1 VLALQRLRK
10 LSTDCGQ
17 WDEDWVT
24 EGQAEVV
31 LDDLSIVSFGLSTEV
46 WNALAAE
53 AHVVV
58 CTTAHS

>member
-1 VLALQRLRK
+1 
-10 LSTDCGQ
+10 
-17 WDEDWVT
+17 
-24 EGQAEVV
+24 V
-31 LDDLSIVSFGLSTEV
+31 LDDLSIVSFGPSTEV